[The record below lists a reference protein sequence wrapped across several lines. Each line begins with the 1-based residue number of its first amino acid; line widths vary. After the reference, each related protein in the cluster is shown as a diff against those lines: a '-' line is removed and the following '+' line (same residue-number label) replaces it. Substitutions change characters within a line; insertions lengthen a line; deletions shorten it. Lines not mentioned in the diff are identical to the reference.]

1 MEILRRSPMLGVLIA
16 LIAGL
21 ALYDKLGALAFI
33 VGVPVIL
40 TGIMFCSYEFDLPD
54 QWQVFIVALIF
65 SLLCS
70 FRIYYVLSRPAPEI
84 LHFTDES
91 ATVNLVREW
100 GRNYAALIDTDKHG
114 RFVARLQ
121 FNEIPEGT
129 RIKFDGYT
137 RNFKSAKSFGEFDE
151 GRYWKARGAAS
162 WIQINMNNVETL
174 PAKFS
179 LPRVRNKLS
188 KALSIY
194 MPELTGQYLKAAWLG
209 QHTRELD
216 EKHRRWGTSHLL
228 AVSGFHVAIVI
239 LCARYLFGRKNI
251 LLLSLILWSYIIL
264 TGAAPSA
271 MRAGLMIQTGL
282 FAGVLGRRINGVN
295 SVSVAAVILLLYR
308 PYLFWDIGW
317 RLSVSA
323 ALAMTAMPGRNSEW
337 FLEARVTRDKILRSI
352 VLWLIV
358 SPAIFLVTFPQVAH
372 TFKSVPA
379 VGIFL
384 NLFAPFYFSI
394 TFMIASVI
402 AALRLIKFPFSQILI
417 EAVDGIFILWEK
429 FADMSAN
436 VISYSVRDNAF
447 TLIPVSWFGVGV
459 LILLL
464 CTYMRFSAPRT
475 LILMTCISF
484 VAFMLFL

>member
-1 MEILRRSPMLGVLIA
+1 MLGVLIA
-16 LIAGL
+16 LVAGL
-21 ALYDKLGALAFI
+21 ALYDKLGALAF
-33 VGVPVIL
+33 VAGVPVIL
-40 TGIMFCSYEFDLPD
+40 TGIMFCSYKYDLPD
-54 QWQVFIVALIF
+54 QWRVLMVAIIF
-65 SLLCS
+65 AVLCS
-70 FRIYYVLSRPAPEI
+70 LRIYHELSKPEPEI
-84 LHFTDES
+84 SHFNNES

-121 FNEIPEGT
+121 FNELPEGS

-137 RNFKSAKSFGEFDE
+137 RNFRRAKNLGEFDE
-151 GRYWKARGAAS
+151 ERYWKARGATS
-162 WIQINMNNVETL
+162 WINMSNIQTL

-188 KALSIY
+188 RALSIY

-239 LCARYLFGRKNI
+239 LCTRYLFGRKNI
-251 LLLSLILWSYIIL
+251 LLLALILWSYIIL
-264 TGAAPSA
+264 TGASASA

-282 FAGVLGRRINGVN
+282 FAHVLGRRINGVN

-337 FLEARVTRDKILRSI
+337 FFEVRVTRERVLRLI

-358 SPAIFLVTFPQVAH
+358 SPTVFLVTFPQVAH

-384 NLFAPFYFSI
+384 NLFAPFYFSM
-394 TFMIASVI
+394 TFMIASVV
-402 AALRLIKFPFSQILI
+402 AALRMIQIPFSQTLI
-417 EAVDGIFILWEK
+417 EAVDGVFLLWEK
-429 FADMSAN
+429 FADISAN
-436 VISYSVRDNAF
+436 IISYAVRDNSF
-447 TLIPVSWFGVGV
+447 SLIPVSWFGVGA

-464 CTYMRFSAPRT
+464 CTYMKFSASRT
-475 LILMTCISF
+475 LILMTCIGF
-484 VAFMLFL
+484 AAFMLFL

>member
-1 MEILRRSPMLGVLIA
+1 MLGVLIA
-16 LIAGL
+16 LVAGL
-21 ALYDKLGALAFI
+21 ALYDKLGALGFI
-33 VGVPVIL
+33 AGVPVVL

-54 QWQVFIVALIF
+54 QWRVFIVAIIF
-65 SLLCS
+65 ALLCS
-70 FRIYYVLSRPAPEI
+70 LRIYHELSRPEPEI
-84 LHFTDES
+84 SHFTNES

-100 GRNYAALIDTDKHG
+100 GRIYAALIDTDKHG

-121 FNEIPEGT
+121 FNELTEGS

-151 GRYWKARGAAS
+151 GRYWKARGATS
-162 WIQINMNNVETL
+162 WINMNNIETL
-174 PAKFS
+174 PARFS
-179 LPRVRNKLS
+179 FARMRYKLS
-188 KALSIY
+188 RALSIY

-216 EKHRRWGTSHLL
+216 EKHRCWGTSHLL

-271 MRAGLMIQTGL
+271 MRAGLMLQTGL

-337 FLEARVTRDKILRSI
+337 FLEVRVTRDKVLRLI

-358 SPAIFLVTFPQVAH
+358 SPAVFLVTFPQAAYS
-372 TFKSVPA
+372 FKSVPA

-394 TFMIASVI
+394 SFMIASVI
-402 AALRLIKFPFSQILI
+402 AALRLIQFPFSQILI

-429 FADMSAN
+429 FADISAT
-436 VISYSVRDNAF
+436 VINYAVRDNAF

>member
-1 MEILRRSPMLGVLIA
+1 MLGVLIA
-16 LIAGL
+16 LVAGL
-21 ALYDKLGALAFI
+21 ALYDKLGAWVFI
-33 VGVPVIL
+33 AGVPVIL
-40 TGIMFCSYEFDLPD
+40 TGIMFCSYEFDLPN
-54 QWQVFIVALIF
+54 QWRVFIVTLILA
-65 SLLCS
+65 LLCS
-70 FRIYYVLSRPAPEI
+70 LRIYYALSKPEPEI
-84 LHFTDES
+84 SHLTNES
-91 ATVNLVREW
+91 ATVSLVREW

-121 FNEIPEGT
+121 FNELPEGT

-137 RNFKSAKSFGEFDE
+137 KNFKGAKSFGEFDE

-162 WIQINMNNVETL
+162 WINISNVQTL

-188 KALSIY
+188 RALSIY

-239 LCARYLFGRKNI
+239 FCARYLFGRKNI
-251 LLLSLILWSYIIL
+251 LLLSLILWTYIIL
-264 TGAAPSA
+264 TGAAASA

-282 FAGVLGRRINGVN
+282 FAGMLGRRINGVN

-308 PYLFWDIGW
+308 PFLFWDIGW

-337 FLEARVTRDKILRSI
+337 FLEARVTKDKVMRMI

-358 SPAIFLVTFPQVAH
+358 SPAVFLVTFPQAAYS
-372 TFKSVPA
+372 FKTVPA

-394 TFMIASVI
+394 TFMLASVI
-402 AALRLIKFPFSQILI
+402 AALRLIQIPFSQILI
-417 EAVDGIFILWEK
+417 EAVDGVFILWEK
-429 FADMSAN
+429 FADTSTN
-436 VISYSVRDNAF
+436 IISYAVRDNAF
-447 TLIPVSWFGVGV
+447 TLIPVSWFGVGA

-464 CTYMRFSAPRT
+464 CTYMKFSAPRT

-484 VAFMLFL
+484 AAFMIFL